1 MRRFR
6 GTMLVLL
13 GLAVIGCSKP
23 YDKPLSSGFDPTEM
37 RERYGNVGNM
47 PRPETKDQPIPVSA
61 GKVEISGENSR
72 IDFVGTKPAGKH
84 DGGFAKFTGTIK
96 TDAAGK
102 ELGGMDVTIDMK
114 SVWTD
119 TGQLTQHLQSPD
131 FFDVNEHP
139 KATFTSTK
147 IEPAKEGDA
156 THTITGDLTLRGTT
170 KAITFPAT
178 IKMADDGFSL
188 KATFKINRQDYKV
201 SFNKQPVDD
210 DVTITVQVGVVKK

>member
-72 IDFVGTKPAGKH
+72 IDFVGT
-84 DGGFAKFTGTIK
+84 
-96 TDAAGK
+96 
-102 ELGGMDVTIDMK
+102 V
-114 SVWTD
+114 SVKVI
-119 TGQLTQHLQSPD
+119 G
-131 FFDVNEHP
+131 
-139 KATFTSTK
+139 ATVF
-147 IEPAKEGDA
+147 EC
-156 THTITGDLTLRGTT
+156 
-170 KAITFPAT
+170 
-178 IKMADDGFSL
+178 
-188 KATFKINRQDYKV
+188 
-201 SFNKQPVDD
+201 
-210 DVTITVQVGVVKK
+210 